1 MSEVRKSIVQTIIFG
16 SIGAIILFFLWQSL
30 ASSYAEE
37 CALKGIS
44 EADCSLFDRLISD
57 FKSANFGWLAVMC
70 IAYLLSCAFRALR
83 WMMLLR
89 PMGYNPRFDN
99 SFYTVMIGY
108 FANLGLPRMGE
119 FIRAGLFSKYEDV
132 PYEKVL
138 GTIVVGRIIDVLCLL
153 SLLLIGFGL
162 HSDTMLQYFE
172 ENLNLDITKLVILG
186 AIGLLGLGVAIYTYR
201 RLSNTNNTSNWFVK
215 VKKIVDGFVEGLSS
229 LKSVQN
235 MPLFILYS
243 VGIWFLYVGMHWI
256 GFLSFGPTAHLSF
269 SESLLC
275 FDFAALGMV
284 FPSPGGMGTYH
295 AMLIES
301 LLILDVSEISAFSIA
316 MITFFTIN
324 IFCNILF
331 GLISLVVLPMV
342 NR

>member
-1 MSEVRKSIVQTIIFG
+1 MSEVRKSIIQTIIFG
-16 SIGAIILFFLWQSL
+16 SIGAIILYFLWQSL

-37 CALKGIS
+37 CALKGLS
-44 EADCSLFDRLISD
+44 AADCSLFDRLITD
-57 FKSANFGWLAVMC
+57 FKSANFGWLFVMC
-70 IAYLLSCAFRALR
+70 LAYLLSCVFRALR

-119 FIRAGLFSKYEDV
+119 FIRAGLFSKYEEI

-153 SLLLIGFGL
+153 SLLLIGLGL

-172 ENLNLDITKLVILG
+172 ENLNLDITKIVILA
-186 AIGLLGLGVAIYTYR
+186 AIGLLGLGIAIYTYR
-201 RLSNTNNTSNWFVK
+201 RLSNSNSTSAGFVK

-229 LKSVQN
+229 LKSVNN
-235 MPLFILYS
+235 MPMFILYS
-243 VGIWFLYVGMHWI
+243 LSIWFLYVGMHWI
-256 GFLSFGPTAHLSF
+256 GFLSFGPTAHLTF

-331 GLISLVVLPMV
+331 GLVSLIVLPIV

>member
-1 MSEVRKSIVQTIIFG
+1 
-16 SIGAIILFFLWQSL
+16 
-30 ASSYAEE
+30 
-37 CALKGIS
+37 
-44 EADCSLFDRLISD
+44 
-57 FKSANFGWLAVMC
+57 
-70 IAYLLSCAFRALR
+70 
-83 WMMLLR
+83 
-89 PMGYNPRFDN
+89 
-99 SFYTVMIGY
+99 MIGY

-119 FIRAGLFSKYEDV
+119 FIRAGLFSKYEEI

-153 SLLLIGFGL
+153 SLLLIGLGL
-162 HSDTMLQYFE
+162 HSDTMLRYFE
-172 ENLNLDITKLVILG
+172 ENLNLDITKLVILA

-201 RLSNTNNTSNWFVK
+201 RLSNSNSTSTGFVK

-229 LKSVQN
+229 LKSVDN
-235 MPLFILYS
+235 MPMFILYS
-243 VGIWFLYVGMHWI
+243 LGIWFLYVGMHWI
-256 GFLSFGPTAHLSF
+256 GFLSFGPTAHLTF

-331 GLISLVVLPMV
+331 GLVSLIVLPIV

>member
-1 MSEVRKSIVQTIIFG
+1 MSEVRKSIIQTIIFG
-16 SIGAIILFFLWQSL
+16 SIGAIILYFLWQNL

-37 CALKGIS
+37 CALKGIAA
-44 EADCSLFDRLISD
+44 ADCSLFDRLISD
-57 FKSANFGWLAVMC
+57 FKTANFGWLAVMC
-70 IAYLLSCAFRALR
+70 IAYLLSCLFRALR

-89 PMGYNPRFDN
+89 PMGYNPRLDN
-99 SFYTVMIGY
+99 SFYTVMVGY

-119 FIRAGLFSKYEDV
+119 FIRAGLLSKYEDI

-138 GTIVVGRIIDVLCLL
+138 GTIVVGRIIDLLCLL
-153 SLLLIGFGL
+153 SLLLLGLLL
-162 HSDTMLQYFE
+162 HSEIILQYFE
-172 ENLNLDITKLVILG
+172 ENLNLDITALIIL
-186 AIGLLGLGVAIYTYR
+186 ALIGLLGLGMAIFFYR
-201 RLSNTNNTSNWFVK
+201 RLSNSNSTSGLFIK
-215 VKKIVDGFVEGLSS
+215 IKKIVDGFVEGLSS
-229 LKSVQN
+229 LKSVN
-235 MPLFILYS
+235 NIPLFVGYS

-331 GLISLVVLPMV
+331 GLISLIVLPMV

>member
-1 MSEVRKSIVQTIIFG
+1 MSEVRKSIIQTIIFG
-16 SIGAIILFFLWQSL
+16 SIGAIILYFLWQNL

-37 CALKGIS
+37 CALKGIAA
-44 EADCSLFDRLISD
+44 ADCSLFDRLISD
-57 FKSANFGWLAVMC
+57 FKTANFGWLAVMC
-70 IAYLLSCAFRALR
+70 IAYLLSCLFRALR

-89 PMGYNPRFDN
+89 PMGYNPRLDN
-99 SFYTVMIGY
+99 SFYTVMVGY

-119 FIRAGLFSKYEDV
+119 FIRAGLLSKYEDI

-138 GTIVVGRIIDVLCLL
+138 GTIVVGRIIDLLCLL
-153 SLLLIGFGL
+153 SLLLLGLLL
-162 HSDTMLQYFE
+162 HSEIILQYFE
-172 ENLNLDITKLVILG
+172 ENLNLDITALIIL
-186 AIGLLGLGVAIYTYR
+186 ALIGLLGLGMAIFFYR
-201 RLSNTNNTSNWFVK
+201 RLSNSNSTSGLFIK
-215 VKKIVDGFVEGLSS
+215 VKKVVDGFVEGLSS
-229 LKSVQN
+229 LKSVSN
-235 MPLFILYS
+235 IPLFVGYS

-256 GFLSFGPTAHLSF
+256 GFLSFGPTEHLSF

-331 GLISLVVLPMV
+331 GLISLIVLPMV

>member
-1 MSEVRKSIVQTIIFG
+1 LSEVRKSIIQTIIFG
-16 SIGAIILFFLWQSL
+16 SIGAIILYFLWQNL

-37 CALKGIS
+37 CAIKGIAV
-44 EADCSLFDRLISD
+44 ADCSLFDRLISD
-57 FKSANFGWLAVMC
+57 FKTANFGWLAVMC
-70 IAYLLSCAFRALR
+70 LAYLLSCVFRALR

-99 SFYTVMIGY
+99 SFYTVMVGY

-119 FIRAGLFSKYEDV
+119 FIRAGLLSKYEDI

-138 GTIVVGRIIDVLCLL
+138 GTIVVGRIIDVICLL
-153 SLLLIGFGL
+153 SLLLLGLLL
-162 HSDTMLQYFE
+162 HSEVMLQYFE
-172 ENLNLDITKLVILG
+172 ENLNLDVTALLFLALLG
-186 AIGLLGLGVAIYTYR
+186 FLGLGIAIFFYR
-201 RLSNTNNTSNWFVK
+201 HLSKSNSKSTWFIK
-215 VKKIVDGFVEGLSS
+215 IKKIVDGFVEGLSS
-229 LKSVQN
+229 LKSVRN
-235 MPLFILYS
+235 IPLFIAYS

-331 GLISLVVLPMV
+331 GLISLIVLPMV